1 MDRRTVVL
9 KGAAVAAG
17 ALCGAS
23 ALGLAGCSSSRMADT
38 GEQTSMD
45 ELMKK
50 MQELEDRLWVAEAKE
65 ADSLTSCACTLVAT
79 IGRMPPSASLS
90 MPRTATLISARARN
104 SAKCSR
110 ALGQEWAED
119 CANTIDKGITANGGY
134 YAHQM
139 YNIAITVNGTK
150 AGSETYANAPVMSP
164 NEDGTWHVLQTV
176 ARYCDKWEYR
186 DGEWVIVERIV
197 TNDFGWHLA
206 SEEAL
211 QIPYGCA
218 FDETDPSYGALA
230 YGA

>member
-1 MDRRTVVL
+1 
-9 KGAAVAAG
+9 
-17 ALCGAS
+17 
-23 ALGLAGCSSSRMADT
+23 
-38 GEQTSMD
+38 MD

-65 ADSLTSCACTLVAT
+65 EIRYKLCMYARGDDRQDAAIGKPVYAEDSYVDFGTSPEFGEVFK
-79 IGRMPPSASLS
+79 GS
-90 MPRTATLISARARN
+90 
-104 SAKCSR
+104 
-110 ALGQEWAED
+110 GQEWAEY

-139 YNIAITVNGTK
+139 YNFAITVNGTK

-197 TNDFGWHLA
+197 TNDFGWHLT
-206 SEEAL
+206 SEKL